1 MNTVF
6 ARMFRAARLDPSL
19 YDEVGADD
27 EATLEAGAIVL
38 FASVAAE
45 LGMPESI
52 AGVAL
57 LTEATAGLFLW
68 GMWALSCYVIGAKML
83 PEPQTR
89 TGPARLLRAIG
100 YSSSPGCLAVLG
112 GIPVIG
118 PLVGPIAQLWVFVAM
133 VIAIR
138 QALDYT
144 STSRAVAVLVLGFI
158 LQVVVGTI
166 SVMIAHTLG
175 VSV

>member
-1 MNTVF
+1 MEIVF
-6 ARMFRAARLDPSL
+6 ARMIRAARLDPSL
-19 YDEVGADD
+19 YDEVGADQ

-38 FASVAAE
+38 FASVAGG

-89 TGPARLLRAIG
+89 ASPARLLRAIG
-100 YSSSPGCLAVLG
+100 YSSSPGCLAILVG
-112 GIPVIG
+112 VPVIG
-118 PLVGPIAQLWVFVAM
+118 PFVGPVTRLWAIVAM
-133 VIAIR
+133 VIGIR
-138 QALDYT
+138 QALGYQ
-144 STSRAVAVLVLGFI
+144 STSRAVAVFVLSFV
-158 LQVVVGTI
+158 LQVVAGTI
-166 SVMIAHTLG
+166 LVMVAHTLG
-175 VSV
+175 FSP